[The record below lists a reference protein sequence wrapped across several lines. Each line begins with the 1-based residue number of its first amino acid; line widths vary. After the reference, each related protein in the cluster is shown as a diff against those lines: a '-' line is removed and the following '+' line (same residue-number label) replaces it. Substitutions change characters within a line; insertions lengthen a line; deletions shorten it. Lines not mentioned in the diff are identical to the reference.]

1 MLFLP
6 NTLGLHGNGY
16 FGIEL
21 GEADIGLKHLLL
33 RTKRQLGIIQNAIL
47 HDRTALGIF
56 KWRLKSPRSRHLAR
70 C

>member
-6 NTLGLHGNGY
+6 NALGLHGNGY

-33 RTKRQLGIIQNAIL
+33 RTKASNGL
-47 HDRTALGIF
+47 D
-56 KWRLKSPRSRHLAR
+56 LAQVFYMIGR
-70 C
+70 R